1 MDKIPCI
8 ASLTMLVVIIVI
20 GFVNSWATETII
32 IRSVICMTVI
42 SLVSK
47 LLIRLIIS
55 LERVR

>member
-1 MDKIPCI
+1 
-8 ASLTMLVVIIVI
+8 MLVVIIVI